1 MAFVNNNTATFTAND
16 IAAKAGLRKITTPV
30 VSQDRK
36 PSTDWLNIGIVIED
50 IKDEQGNPVVVT
62 LPLGVAI
69 DNMKITGST
78 NSPIYA
84 CRKALLEKLQAM
96 FAEMPEGTRVNL
108 PMLVV
113 QAYKAPTEKPE
124 SKSEADAKAA
134 VDNLFKDF
142 SMPSKAEIDAT
153 LAASA
158 KPEEAKGD
166 KDSKE
171 SIPF

>member
-16 IAAKAGLRKITTPV
+16 IAAKAGLRKNTTPV

-113 QAYKAPTEKPE
+113 QAYKAPTEKPQT
-124 SKSEADAKAA
+124 KSEADAKAA

-142 SMPSKAEIDAT
+142 SMPTKAEMEAT
-153 LAASA
+153 PAA
-158 KPEEAKGD
+158 PT
-166 KDSKE
+166 E
-171 SIPF
+171 SDESVPF